1 MSLTVNAQTT
11 DVVGVDHHHDVLVA
25 VAVNVGHVIPQ
36 VGRADVAALIGID
49 ALTKATERN
58 TIEHG
63 NLVAHVHHDFLH
75 AVARLVL
82 DATEVEGTGEVLSPE
97 IPDKVVVIYHPFEFV
112 FSVESRHS
120 P

>member
-82 DATEVEGTGEVLSPE
+82 DATEIEGTGEVLASDVTIILFV
-97 IPDKVVVIYHPFEFV
+97 IPHCPTKFT
-112 FSVESRHS
+112 
-120 P
+120 